1 MKKVIGLIA
10 GASLFLVAGTAMAA
24 NVSNVEWENGDTEIQ
39 GKGGETVDATLRI
52 VVPAG
57 EVVEML
63 QTDVISDGL
72 GPICESVGGSR
83 GLEQGTHY
91 VDVEVKLPPN
101 TGTYDLDVQASGI
114 FGGQRSIDCEEDVVD
129 DTTFNDSIRVVGSS
143 NNNDD
148 DDIEEFCDEH
158 PGVCGGTGG
167 STGTTSSVCSQL
179 STKLLGTVQ
188 GIYNDANVSL
198 QGFLLSWNPSSIP
211 ALKAGSTVPMG
222 FFGPQTSNALSS
234 FKTANSCN

>member
-1 MKKVIGLIA
+1 MLFVAGVA
-10 GASLFLVAGTAMAA
+10 GAA
-24 NVSNVEWENGDTEIQ
+24 NISNIEWENGDTEIQ
-39 GKGGETVDATLRI
+39 GRGGETVDATLRI

-101 TGTYDLDVQASGI
+101 TGTYDLDAQASGI

-129 DTTFNDSIRVVGSS
+129 DTTFSDAIRVVGSS
-143 NNNDD
+143 NNDD
-148 DDIEEFCDEH
+148 DDEELGDDDDLPSWLQALIAALMGNKPDKPAYCTQLATYAGLSF
-158 PGVCGGTGG
+158 GMNG
-167 STGTTSSVCSQL
+167 SQVSALQA
-179 STKLLGTVQ
+179 LLVG
-188 GIYNDANVSL
+188 N
-198 QGFLLSWNPSSIP
+198 GFSIP
-211 ALKAGSTVPMG
+211 ALSQGVAYGFYGSQTAAAHGAAKA
-222 FFGPQTSNALSS
+222 N
-234 FKTANSCN
+234 CN